1 MVKIKYPIIAVLIV
15 AIGLL
20 AKVFLFP
27 SEEKKVKRQFALLS
41 EWVSKDPGES
51 TFTMA
56 HNVKSIGALFAEN
69 CDLKAPVHSLS
80 GSYTREEITGI
91 ALQGRNQFLSLS
103 LKFYDLQISFPE
115 KGVAN
120 VTLTGKLTGKS
131 TFGEYVDETREL
143 ECLLKKSEK
152 KWLFSQFEV
161 VEVLRK

>member
-1 MVKIKYPIIAVLIV
+1 
-15 AIGLL
+15 
-20 AKVFLFP
+20 
-27 SEEKKVKRQFALLS
+27 
-41 EWVSKDPGES
+41 
-51 TFTMA
+51 MA

-103 LKFYDLQISFPE
+103 LKFYDLQISLPE